1 MRAGQ
6 LFIVTSTVY
15 LRGFDYRVDPEA
27 AGTRGAAIMMTACV
41 DSKRAAKQAFARVG
55 RYNEDHCAR
64 LVLDT
69 IALSAVDDTER
80 ARLAAQA
87 LTSVSHSTQVRKQ
100 GSMGRRG
107 KANQVDPNQ
116 RTIMQSLL
124 LSVKENKTATK

>member
-15 LRGFDYRVDPEA
+15 LRGFDYRVDSEA

-100 GSMGRRG
+100 GSMGRG

-116 RTIMQSLL
+116 RTIRQ
-124 LSVKENKTATK
+124 